1 MEAVTCVRVCVCA
14 LLVQRLQTTC
24 CGAGWNMY
32 APLRGGEAGGWAWLN
47 CASNASTLPDE
58 AGSCRREGSQSQ
70 SRTCSALGCACTP
83 VE

>member
-1 MEAVTCVRVCVCA
+1 MEAVTCVRICA

-47 CASNASTLPDE
+47 CASNASTLPEE
-58 AGSCRREGSQSQ
+58 AGSSQSQ